1 MEIPENFKST
11 IIDFVKGLS
20 VTFPE
25 YLNLW
30 EKWSNLEE
38 TPEDEYKSLF
48 EYFLTVYPE
57 RFFDII
63 YQNNEIFLKDSKIN
77 TFFLPG
83 VDFKVLYNCEGLSE
97 NSKKTIWK
105 YLQLILLTISS
116 SIKDKSDFGET
127 AKLFDCIDENE
138 LQDKLKDTMSGISD
152 FFNKMGVDVD
162 NLGEN
167 SEEPRTGN
175 ETDEGTNGN
184 TNFTFDG
191 PNGPNLPNLE
201 QLHEQLKGLFDGK
214 IGKLAKELAEEISG
228 EFSNILGESSDVKST
243 GDVFKK
249 IMKNPKK
256 MMDLVKTIGDKIKF
270 KMDSGEISRDEL
282 MKEATDIMQKMKG
295 MGGGPEGENNDFSD
309 ILKNLTKGMGG
320 GMGNGMG
327 DGKMNDIFKHLAKS
341 MATGATPNPNDIFKN
356 LAKSMENKSKETNKT
371 DLKKK
376 SENKSNTNFILE
388 KSDPTKNNY
397 VFKLPGE
404 ELQNRSDAPITVL
417 PAFTDEELIAE
428 FEKDKVVKTP
438 HNPKK
443 KQNKK
448 KKGK

>member
-1 MEIPENFKST
+1 
-11 IIDFVKGLS
+11 
-20 VTFPE
+20 
-25 YLNLW
+25 
-30 EKWSNLEE
+30 
-38 TPEDEYKSLF
+38 
-48 EYFLTVYPE
+48 
-57 RFFDII
+57 
-63 YQNNEIFLKDSKIN
+63 
-77 TFFLPG
+77 
-83 VDFKVLYNCEGLSE
+83 
-97 NSKKTIWK
+97 
-105 YLQLILLTISS
+105 
-116 SIKDKSDFGET
+116 
-127 AKLFDCIDENE
+127 
-138 LQDKLKDTMSGISD
+138 
-152 FFNKMGVDVD
+152 
-162 NLGEN
+162 
-167 SEEPRTGN
+167 
-175 ETDEGTNGN
+175 
-184 TNFTFDG
+184 
-191 PNGPNLPNLE
+191 
-201 QLHEQLKGLFDGK
+201 
-214 IGKLAKELAEEISG
+214 
-228 EFSNILGESSDVKST
+228 
-243 GDVFKK
+243 
-249 IMKNPKK
+249 
-256 MMDLVKTIGDKIKF
+256 
-270 KMDSGEISRDEL
+270 MDSGEISRDEL

>member
-1 MEIPENFKST
+1 MNIPENFKST

-25 YLNLW
+25 YVHLW
-30 EKWSNLEE
+30 EKWSNNEE
-38 TPEDEYKSLF
+38 NSENEYKSLF

-63 YQNNEIFLKDSKIN
+63 YQNNDIFLKDSVIN
-77 TFFLPG
+77 TYFLPG

-116 SIKDKSDFGET
+116 SIKDKSDFGDT

-138 LQDKLKDTMSGISD
+138 LQSKLKDTMDGISD
-152 FFNKMGVDVD
+152 FFSKMGVDVD
-162 NLGEN
+162 NMDEN
-167 SEEPRTGN
+167 SEIPKTENG
-175 ETDEGTNGN
+175 TDEETKSNH
-184 TNFTFDG
+184 FTFNN

-201 QLHEQLKGLFDGK
+201 ELHEQLKGLFDGK
-214 IGKLAKELAEEISG
+214 IGNLAKELAEEISG
-228 EFSNILGESSDVKST
+228 EFSNILGESSNDVKST
-243 GDVFKK
+243 NDVFKK

-270 KMDSGEISRDEL
+270 KMDSGEISREEL
-282 MKEATDIMQKMKG
+282 MKEATEIMQKMKG
-295 MGGGPEGENNDFSD
+295 MGNGTGEGENNQFND
-309 ILKNLTKGMGG
+309 ILKNLTKGMG
-320 GMGNGMG
+320 G

-341 MATGATPNPNDIFKN
+341 MAKGSVPNPNDIFKN
-356 LAKSMENKSKETNKT
+356 IAKDQNKVENKKKT
-371 DLKKK
+371 
-376 SENKSNTNFILE
+376 NTNFILE
-388 KSDPTKNNY
+388 KSDATKNNY
-397 VFKLPGE
+397 VFKLPDE
-404 ELQNRSDAPITVL
+404 EPQNRSNAP
-417 PAFTDEELIAE
+417 PAFTDEQLIAE
-428 FEKDKVVKTP
+428 FEKDQKKMNNSNNSNNSN
-438 HNPKK
+438 NPKK

>member
-25 YLNLW
+25 YINLW
-30 EKWSNLEE
+30 EKWSNIEE
-38 TPEDEYKSLF
+38 TSENEYKSLF

-63 YQNNEIFLKDSKIN
+63 YQNNDIFLKDSKIN

-83 VDFKVLYNCEGLSE
+83 VDFKTLYNCKGLSE

-127 AKLFDCIDENE
+127 AKLFDCIDDNE
-138 LQDKLKDTMSGISD
+138 LQEKLKDTMNGISD
-152 FFNKMGVDVD
+152 FFNKMGVNVD
-162 NLGEN
+162 NLEEN
-167 SEEPRTGN
+167 SEEPRNEN
-175 ETDEGTNGN
+175 ETGEKYKEGNSS
-184 TNFTFDG
+184 TNFTFDN

-256 MMDLVKTIGDKIKF
+256 MMDLVKTIGDKIKL

-295 MGGGPEGENNDFSD
+295 MGGMGGEGENNEFSD
-309 ILKNLTKGMGG
+309 ILKNLTKGMG
-320 GMGNGMG
+320 G

-341 MATGATPNPNDIFKN
+341 MAKSAAPVAPVAPNPNK
-356 LAKSMENKSKETNKT
+356 
-371 DLKKK
+371 
-376 SENKSNTNFILE
+376 KSNTNFILE
-388 KSDPTKNNY
+388 KSGSTKNNY

-404 ELQNRSDAPITVL
+404 EQQNRSAAPPNAL
-417 PAFTDEELIAE
+417 PSFTDEELIAE